1 MTTKTAELLE
11 SIEKVIKA
19 IDDEIDW
26 FIAYIQESDSAK
38 KKFYA
43 AMCESKENKLR
54 QIAKEE
60 GEKYE

>member
-19 IDDEIDW
+19 IDDVLDW
-26 FIAYIQESDSAK
+26 FIVYKDETDPAK

-43 AMCESKENKLR
+43 AMHESKENKLM